1 MEKAFDL
8 SCLTVFTLLLFK
20 QSFNKNSVH
29 LPVDGGNVMDFLP
42 AVCNVNYLQI
52 ALVADS
58 YHLKHII
65 LIE

>member
-52 ALVADS
+52 ALVTDS